1 MKETFK
7 HTEIE
12 IIQLSNDFIPNNSIT
27 NSFANKMDS
36 FCEKNKNMDEE
47 NKSSLNCVC
56 STIKIVIN
64 PSNSINSLANN
75 FSKTYNESRKMNL
88 TQKFL
93 SNKSADNFLIYKNKK
108 NKQSETILK
117 NLNLKEIEINK
128 IIKENIMLKNKINEL
143 NKRNDE
149 LNKQN
154 DELKKELKN
163 LQEKLNDFEDGKNS
177 DKSGEKND
185 EILFNINNLDLKK
198 SINDSI
204 YLTSSQRMN
213 EEEISEINEA
223 KLNSNKAEINRNGK
237 NLKILDKVRILKNK
251 SKNDVNKNLNINK
264 IKENEETRKKAIKE
278 NSKLNLKK
286 SNKKI

>member
-27 NSFANKMDS
+27 NSFVNKMDS

-278 NSKLNLKK
+278 SSKLNLKK

>member
-1 MKETFK
+1 MKEAFK

-64 PSNSINSLANN
+64 PSNSINSLGNN
-75 FSKTYNESRKMNL
+75 FSKTYNESRIMNL
-88 TQKFL
+88 TQRFL

-108 NKQSETILK
+108 NKQSEPILK
-117 NLNLKEIEINK
+117 YLNLKEIEINK
-128 IIKENIMLKNKINEL
+128 VIKENIMLKNKIN
-143 NKRNDE
+143 E

-163 LQEKLNDFEDGKNS
+163 LQEKLNDYENGKNL

-213 EEEISEINEA
+213 DEEISEINEA

-237 NLKILDKVRILKNK
+237 NLKILDKVRTLKNK

>member
-64 PSNSINSLANN
+64 PSNSINSLGNN
-75 FSKTYNESRKMNL
+75 FSKTYNESRIMNL
-88 TQKFL
+88 TQKL
-93 SNKSADNFLIYKNKK
+93 ISNKSADNFLIYKNKK
-108 NKQSETILK
+108 NKQSEPILK
-117 NLNLKEIEINK
+117 YLNLKEIEINK
-128 IIKENIMLKNKINEL
+128 VIKENIMLKNKINEL

-163 LQEKLNDFEDGKNS
+163 LQEKLNDYEDGKNL

-213 EEEISEINEA
+213 DEEISEINEA

-237 NLKILDKVRILKNK
+237 NLKLLDKVRTLKNK

>member
-36 FCEKNKNMDEE
+36 FCEKNKNMGEE

-64 PSNSINSLANN
+64 PSNSIHSLGNN
-75 FSKTYNESRKMNL
+75 FSKTYNESRIMNL
-88 TQKFL
+88 TQKL
-93 SNKSADNFLIYKNKK
+93 ISNKSADNFLIYKNKK
-108 NKQSETILK
+108 NKQSEPILK
-117 NLNLKEIEINK
+117 YLNLKEIEINK
-128 IIKENIMLKNKINEL
+128 VIKENIMLKNKINEL

-163 LQEKLNDFEDGKNS
+163 LQEKLNDYEDGKNL

-213 EEEISEINEA
+213 DEEISEINEA

-237 NLKILDKVRILKNK
+237 NLKLLDKVRTLKNK